1 MEQKMTRTNE
11 RISQTYKTSLKEDP
25 QRKDPKHLDACI
37 YAFQR
42 LRCKMFESE
51 LESIENTIDLILKGE
66 IYSDS
71 LQDESTYK
79 HIKKQINDFD
89 VKVKLKA
96 NFDSI
101 FSPTNCLSVPLFSS
115 PWGIVNNRIAAY
127 ADVFLGS
134 VDKYKYVLLNKKGD
148 YFSDI
153 FVDPFKFFKD
163 FYSAK
168 IIRLTHFPY
177 VQRKYNDYYI
187 ELQQGRYHF
196 SRDEL
201 PKTLS
206 TITTTPFLAEI
217 KIKPEPSLSDRRNRI
232 TPINESAEQ
241 ILQQIRTYQDF
252 VNNVFVNSKLLII
265 TDYQDSQLK
274 YLTENDDNIN
284 FYILSERFDYWRETQ
299 KKLNSNSAEEF

>member
-37 YAFQR
+37 YAFHQ
-42 LRCKMFESE
+42 LRYKMFEAE
-51 LESIENTIDLILKGE
+51 LEILENTIDLILKGE
-66 IYSDS
+66 IYSDL

-134 VDKYKYVLLNKKGD
+134 VDKSKYVLLNKKGD
-148 YFSDI
+148 YFSDF
-153 FVDPFKFFKD
+153 FVDPFEFFED

-168 IIRLTHFPY
+168 IIRQTHYNY

-187 ELQQGRYHF
+187 ENQHKRHHF

-201 PKTLS
+201 PIILS

-217 KIKPEPSLSDRRNRI
+217 KIKPDPLFNRRTGYRNE
-232 TPINESAEQ
+232 NESAEQ
-241 ILQQIRTYQDF
+241 VLQQIRTYQEF
-252 VNNVFVNSKLLII
+252 VSNVFVNPKLFII

-284 FYILSERFDYWRETQ
+284 FYILSERFDNWREAQ
-299 KKLNSNSAEEF
+299 KKLNSNSAEQF